1 MTCSSNFSEDR
12 VQPADKPRPGDRIEL
27 VVSDPGQVP
36 SLRDWLRAQP
46 DVTVGLMSPE
56 PASAELGVVDVV
68 TVLASSGG
76 MVTAIKTLPEFI
88 RSRSRRIR
96 IEATV
101 RGRRFTLDATNIDDV
116 IPIMERLLDD

>member
-1 MTCSSNFSEDR
+1 M
-12 VQPADKPRPGDRIEL
+12 
-27 VVSDPGQVP
+27 VSDPGQVP